1 MTMKYIR
8 VVVVVGML
16 VALSQ
21 VWAQTP
27 SAVEQDLL
35 KLESNWGDALLKN
48 DTAALERIYA
58 DEYLFT
64 DSEGVTWNKSQDL
77 ANTKSGASK
86 ITSFKLEDMKV
97 HVYGEAAVVT
107 GKTILKGT
115 FQGKDISGQ
124 HRFTDVFVKRAG
136 RWQCVATQSTLIS
149 KK

>member
-1 MTMKYIR
+1 MKYIR

-16 VALSQ
+16 VALSP
-21 VWAQTP
+21 VWAQAP
-27 SAVEQDLL
+27 SAVEQELL

-48 DTAALERIYA
+48 DSAALERIYA

-64 DSEGVTWNKSQDL
+64 DSEGSTWNKSQDL

>member
-1 MTMKYIR
+1 MKYIR

-64 DSEGVTWNKSQDL
+64 DSEGVTWNKPQDL

>member
-1 MTMKYIR
+1 MKYIR

-64 DSEGVTWNKSQDL
+64 DSEGVTWNKPQDL

-136 RWQCVATQSTLIS
+136 RWQCVATQSTVIS

>member
-1 MTMKYIR
+1 MKYIR

>member
-1 MTMKYIR
+1 MKYIR

-16 VALSQ
+16 VALSP

-27 SAVEQDLL
+27 SAVEQELL